1 MLETKIFSRLITPCH
16 TLSYMLNRKIFVIYL
31 FIYLLISFFI
41 YLFIYFS
48 YLFIYLFLY
57 LFIYFSYLFIHLSII
72 YLVLSF

>member
-48 YLFIYLFLY
+48 YLFI
-57 LFIYFSYLFIHLSII
+57 HLSII